1 MSRSTGSFRRS
12 DRLLLSRD
20 FQRVARQ
27 GTRITSGAFVMLVA
41 PAREAPR
48 PGGRNRKLGVTTSR
62 KAGPA
67 VQRNRLRRGIR
78 EWFRHSRGK
87 FEENVDIVV
96 IARPG
101 ARELDPKQSRTQLDA
116 LLTKLGRKT
125 GSADG

>member
-1 MSRSTGSFRRS
+1 M
-12 DRLLLSRD
+12 
-20 FQRVARQ
+20 
-27 GTRITSGAFVMLVA
+27 
-41 PAREAPR
+41 
-48 PGGRNRKLGVTTSR
+48 
-62 KAGPA
+62 GPA
-67 VQRNRLRRGIR
+67 VQRNRLKRGIR

-101 ARELDPKQSRTQLDA
+101 ARELDPKQLRTQLDA

>member
-1 MSRSTGSFRRS
+1 MPRSTGRFRRS
-12 DRLLLSRD
+12 DRLLLPRD

-27 GTRITSGAFVMLVA
+27 GTRIASGDFVVLVA
-41 PAREAPR
+41 PARRGAGAR
-48 PGGRNRKLGVTTSR
+48 GDIRRLGVTASR
-62 KAGPA
+62 KVGPA
-67 VQRNRLRRGIR
+67 VQRNRLKRGIR

-101 ARELDPKQSRTQLDA
+101 ARELDPKQLRTQLDA